1 MVKAMADRATTYPG
15 SAGAMDGGT
24 LPAMPTRELP
34 AAPRLRKIIGPGV
47 VIAAVGI
54 GTGEYLLHPFIT
66 SRVGLTFLWAA
77 AIGLGLQYFINTEVA
92 RYTLATG
99 ETILTGFLRLWRGW
113 APLFIAM
120 TVIPFAWPA
129 WMTSSAQMLTFP
141 LGGGNVQWIA
151 IGGLVL
157 IGAVLTFSPVVY
169 KTVEKLEM
177 FKIIMVLLF
186 VAFAVVLIGWQPWTD
201 LPHATVQG
209 IGRLPQ
215 EVPVGVLMSALVF
228 AGGGGAVNLAVSNWA
243 RDKGW
248 GMGIHAPRV
257 VSPVTGE
264 EEAGTATGYQF
275 EITDTSMSRWQQ
287 WWKSVRIEQFVTF
300 YLVTLVSI
308 VVFALLAYKII
319 GVGGYTGPA
328 DLGFIKFE
336 GTVLG
341 EQYGEWLKVLF
352 WTIGAVSLV
361 FANLVVVD
369 LVARITSN
377 ILATTYLR
385 DHTTWTEAKTYM
397 AAVWVMVGLGAGIL
411 ALGLDQPLVL
421 IAIAALLNG
430 LVMVV
435 YCVLIIRV
443 NGALDHR
450 IGISRPRRIVLA
462 VASVAYA
469 AFTVYTIVTW
479 IQS

>member
-1 MVKAMADRATTYPG
+1 
-15 SAGAMDGGT
+15 
-24 LPAMPTRELP
+24 
-34 AAPRLRKIIGPGV
+34 
-47 VIAAVGI
+47 
-54 GTGEYLLHPFIT
+54 
-66 SRVGLTFLWAA
+66 
-77 AIGLGLQYFINTEVA
+77 
-92 RYTLATG
+92 
-99 ETILTGFLRLWRGW
+99 
-113 APLFIAM
+113 
-120 TVIPFAWPA
+120 
-129 WMTSSAQMLTFP
+129 
-141 LGGGNVQWIA
+141 
-151 IGGLVL
+151 
-157 IGAVLTFSPVVY
+157 
-169 KTVEKLEM
+169 
-177 FKIIMVLLF
+177 VLLF

-341 EQYGEWLKVLF
+341 EQYGEWLKIVF

-450 IGISRPRRIVLA
+450 IGISRPRRIVLG